1 MAVFYPAVVSEGSP
15 RFVLPFFTNLT
26 LYKDAEIRLR
36 RREAS
41 ARDAVAWTRKHRALL
56 RLVRKPSPR
65 TAMSRRP
72 IIGGQTPTTRPSRI
86 SPTVASGR
94 YQTRHRL
101 PAQRSRLEQICRC
114 LPHRR
119 RRPQPRRLHGA
130 LARPRQ
136 GQSRQVPHLPAGVA
150 QQSANSPAHPGRAAA
165 RPRARAQRKGR
176 PRQGGVCHGVRHHQG
191 LRHGRGRA
199 EAARRAGLYHCRRR
213 RHADAS
219 GRERRVRGEIH
230 SARRVRR
237 YPRRGRP

>member
-1 MAVFYPAVVSEGSP
+1 MP
-15 RFVLPFFTNLT
+15 RFAFDGEKRPLVMLSHGRGSTGLS
-26 LYKDAEIRLR
+26 Y
-36 RREAS
+36 
-41 ARDAVAWTRKHRALL
+41 AWFA
-56 RLVRKPSPR
+56 
-65 TAMSRRP
+65 
-72 IIGGQTPTTRPSRI
+72 

-176 PRQGGVCHGVRHHQG
+176 PRQGGVCHGSGIIKAFGMDEAG
-191 LRHGRGRA
+191 LRQLDVPAYITVGA
-199 EAARRAGLYHCRRR
+199 T
-213 RHADAS
+213 
-219 GRERRVRGEIH
+219 
-230 SARRVRR
+230 
-237 YPRRGRP
+237 PRRLRPRTPSSRRNTFRTPSSSLSQARSTMRSSSMNATAKCKDEFPEACKDATGVDRAAIHDSVGNAALKFFGTALGQ